1 MLAHALFGISG
12 SILYTPATAVVGHWF
27 LRKRGTA
34 TGLVS
39 TGVGLG
45 GVIYPIMLNRLF
57 DMVGTSS
64 PSPFLRGC
72 WVVRVDTA
80 EDRAEQG
87 GSTRVKDGSA
97 DGKDSGMLF

>member
-27 LRKRGTA
+27 LRRRGTA

-57 DMVGTSS
+57 VMVGES
-64 PSPFLRGC
+64 PRLVFRAIASK
-72 WVVRVDTA
+72 VARVASCVWGQGREGTA
-80 EDRAEQG
+80 YG
-87 GSTRVKDGSA
+87 
-97 DGKDSGMLF
+97 